1 MDAEAVR
8 RVRRRR
14 GAARVTLNDVAGRAG
29 VSPSTVSLYLRK
41 PDAVLP
47 ATGRQIADAI
57 EAMGYVPNL
66 VAGGLAAGSS
76 RVVSIIVP
84 SIRNAFFAETVSTI
98 QAELAS
104 EGLQVLLGHT
114 EYDDGAEEAL
124 VRTAL
129 SWAPAAIVLT
139 GLGHADP
146 VRRLLGGS
154 AAPVIEMW
162 ELGGEPLDMAV
173 GFDHAEVGRSAA
185 RHLLARGATRLAF
198 VGARMSEDRRARQ
211 RAGGFAEVCA
221 AAGAPCEVLD
231 HAGPASV
238 EAGAILLGR
247 ALGAAGR
254 PAAIGCSND
263 LIALG
268 ALFEAQRRGVA
279 IPGQLQVV
287 GFGDLE
293 FSGSCIPS
301 LTTVRPS
308 GALIGREVARLVR
321 ESLHGRRPARGT
333 VVDVGHVLVER
344 RTT

>member
-1 MDAEAVR
+1 MDANASS

-14 GAARVTLNDVAGRAG
+14 GAARVTLGDVAGRAN
-29 VSPSTVSLYLRK
+29 VSPSTVSLFLRK
-41 PDAVLP
+41 PDAVST
-47 ATGRQIADAI
+47 ATGREIAEAIDAL
-57 EAMGYVPNL
+57 GYVPNL

-98 QAELAS
+98 QAELAA

-114 EYDDGAEEAL
+114 EYDDAAEEAL

-139 GLGHADP
+139 GLGHPPAIA
-146 VRRLLGGS
+146 RLLAGM

-162 ELGGEPLDMAV
+162 ELGADPIDMAV
-173 GFDHAEVGRSAA
+173 GFDHGEVGRSAA

-221 AAGAPCEVLD
+221 GAGAACEVLD

-247 ALGAAGR
+247 ALGRPDR

-268 ALFEAQRRGVA
+268 AIFEAQRRGVT
-279 IPGQLQVV
+279 IPDDLQVV

-308 GALIGREVARLVR
+308 GGLIGREVARLIK
-321 ESLHGRRPARGT
+321 ESLHGVRPARGT